1 MTFTNLTDLLNK
13 NLVDKS
19 ALALNK
25 LKVKIFDPN
34 ANENPMVLGGSTT
47 KLLNFTFPNDPFYH
61 KMVEKAEGNHWVAPR
76 SQMLLDK
83 PCYETQLT
91 HDEREAYSKFLSFLI
106 FMDSIQVNNLV
117 ILLHY
122 TNENDFVRFLSRQI
136 YEESNH
142 SHAYSY
148 MLNSMFDR
156 ETSDAL
162 IYRWRKEHELKKRMN
177 SVTDSYQKFIDDPT
191 EENFVESIVANYL
204 LEGIYFYNGFMFF
217 HSLADRGL
225 MLESN
230 NIINLI
236 KRDELIH
243 CSVFAHA
250 IKSMFK
256 TRPELLEANKEK
268 VYSLFQKAFDEEVE
282 FFTYLFGDRILNLS
296 VESMTEYTKHLIN
309 KRLKMINF
317 EPIFPETQNPF
328 EHLERQTG
336 LEESKTRINN
346 FETKGKEYQ
355 NPAIFHDFHEA

>member
-122 TNENDFVRFLSRQI
+122 TNE
-136 YEESNH
+136 
-142 SHAYSY
+142 
-148 MLNSMFDR
+148 
-156 ETSDAL
+156 T
-162 IYRWRKEHELKKRMN
+162 
-177 SVTDSYQKFIDDPT
+177 PT
-191 EENFVESIVANYL
+191 L
-204 LEGIYFYNGFMFF
+204 
-217 HSLADRGL
+217 
-225 MLESN
+225 
-230 NIINLI
+230 
-236 KRDELIH
+236 
-243 CSVFAHA
+243 C
-250 IKSMFK
+250 
-256 TRPELLEANKEK
+256 
-268 VYSLFQKAFDEEVE
+268 
-282 FFTYLFGDRILNLS
+282 
-296 VESMTEYTKHLIN
+296 
-309 KRLKMINF
+309 
-317 EPIFPETQNPF
+317 
-328 EHLERQTG
+328 
-336 LEESKTRINN
+336 
-346 FETKGKEYQ
+346 
-355 NPAIFHDFHEA
+355 